1 MKLDG
6 ILTCLEMS
14 GESDATKTETG
25 QAGAAGCFAQMLP
38 ALQTGNGHP
47 TPPTHSSMNPP
58 ECLGKNTR
66 YPKSWHW
73 FVASKTPVDY
83 SPHCIAKSV
92 CRLVSSTDAFPWI
105 DMSSSQ
111 TVEKGHHSAI
121 S

>member
-14 GESDATKTETG
+14 GESDVTKTETG

-47 TPPTHSSMNPP
+47 TPPIHSSMNPP

-73 FVASKTPVDY
+73 FVASIRLQ
-83 SPHCIAKSV
+83 SIIPHIV
-92 CRLVSSTDAFPWI
+92 
-105 DMSSSQ
+105 SQ
-111 TVEKGHHSAI
+111 TVFVD
-121 S
+121 